1 MAGGEGEPCT
11 QFPHMEGARE
21 NLAHSFLIWQA
32 AKENPAHSF
41 RETVALGATKLSIAE
56 LEEVLGEE

>member
-1 MAGGEGEPCT
+1 MA
-11 QFPHMEGARE
+11 GARE